1 MNALK
6 VVGAATIAA
15 GKLTNQDVLFIISI
29 IVTVLGMIQEY
40 LSHRE
45 KEKEG

>member
-1 MNALK
+1 MNKLK
-6 VVGAATIAA
+6 IIGASAIAA
-15 GKLTNQDVLFIISI
+15 GKLTNQDILFIISI

-45 KEKEG
+45 KV